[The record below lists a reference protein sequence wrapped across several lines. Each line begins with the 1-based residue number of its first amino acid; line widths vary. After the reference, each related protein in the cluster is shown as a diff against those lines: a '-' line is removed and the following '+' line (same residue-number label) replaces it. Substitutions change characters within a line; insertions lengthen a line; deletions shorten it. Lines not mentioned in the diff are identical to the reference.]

1 MNPVERAIRAVD
13 ATQRRFTP
21 TAFVFGVIKKYGDDN
36 GGVLVSNLA
45 YSAFVSL
52 FPLLLI
58 LVTILGLIASV
69 DPSFRESAVKNA
81 VANQIPLLG
90 QTLTSNVDALQRSS
104 TIGLIVGLARPDL
117 RGHRPGP
124 GRAVHDG
131 AGVEPARAGQARI
144 RPAARAGGAVPCLL
158 GGGVIVTT
166 GLASLSTYLQH
177 TTGFWLDL
185 LIYVVTAAFGAGM
198 YLGAFRALTPK
209 GVPTR
214 SLLPGA
220 ITGGILWTVL
230 QVLGTWLVH
239 HFLHSN
245 SVYGVFATVLGLLA
259 WIYLATEITVYS
271 AEINVVLA
279 RRLWPRAIV
288 QPPLTEADRASMAL
302 QALQN
307 QRRPEQH
314 IEVTFD
320 DRPSGA
326 EVPDRTPR
334 TPEEVTPPADARRL
348 PRTPPHPSRPG
359 TRAARASRTRA
370 QRARA
375 QRARAQRTRQA
386 QRARQTRQARQA
398 RRVQRATGRSE
409 AASSRSCAQVALPVT
424 TRVNPAALVRY
435 IDRWPRA
442 GAELRRQ
449 VCPPTSAG
457 ARAVP
462 SLVIRRMNA
471 AALALLSSRA
481 ASAPSGIMKPSCQV
495 TVPGPLAPPTV
506 RPELTGCQEAGRPA
520 GATAGYGAR
529 RASRARSP
537 A

>member
-1 MNPVERAIRAVD
+1 MNPVERAIRSVD

-21 TAFVFGVIKKYGDDN
+21 TAFLFGVVKKYGDDN

-58 LVTILGLIASV
+58 LVTILGLIASA

-81 VANQIPLLG
+81 VADQIPLLG
-90 QTLTSNVDALQRSS
+90 ETLTSNVNTLQRSS
-104 TIGLIVGLARPDL
+104 TIGLIVGLVVLIYGVTGLAQAGLFTMEQVWNLPGPARPGYVQRL
-117 RGHRPGP
+117 
-124 GRAVHDG
+124 GRAVLFL
-131 AGVEPARAGQARI
+131 
-144 RPAARAGGAVPCLL
+144 CLL

-166 GLASLSTYLQH
+166 GLASLSTYYRQH
-177 TTGFWLDL
+177 YHGFWLDL

-220 ITGGILWTVL
+220 IIGGILWTVL
-230 QVLGTWLVH
+230 QFLGTWLVH

-271 AEINVVLA
+271 AEVNVVLA

-288 QPPLTEADRASMAL
+288 QPPLTEADRVSMAL

-334 TPEEVTPPADARRL
+334 TPEEVAPPADPPVPADAPVSADAPAPEPARVPE
-348 PRTPPHPSRPG
+348 PRGEPDPSSADPSSAG
-359 TRAARASRTRA
+359 P
-370 QRARA
+370 
-375 QRARAQRTRQA
+375 
-386 QRARQTRQARQA
+386 
-398 RRVQRATGRSE
+398 
-409 AASSRSCAQVALPVT
+409 ASS
-424 TRVNPAALVRY
+424 
-435 IDRWPRA
+435 A
-442 GAELRRQ
+442 G
-449 VCPPTSAG
+449 PSSAG
-457 ARAVP
+457 P
-462 SLVIRRMNA
+462 SSA
-471 AALALLSSRA
+471 GPASSADRSSA
-481 ASAPSGIMKPSCQV
+481 GPASSAGPSSADPASAAGPASSASSAGDRAKRSG
-495 TVPGPLAPPTV
+495 
-506 RPELTGCQEAGRPA
+506 
-520 GATAGYGAR
+520 
-529 RASRARSP
+529 
-537 A
+537 